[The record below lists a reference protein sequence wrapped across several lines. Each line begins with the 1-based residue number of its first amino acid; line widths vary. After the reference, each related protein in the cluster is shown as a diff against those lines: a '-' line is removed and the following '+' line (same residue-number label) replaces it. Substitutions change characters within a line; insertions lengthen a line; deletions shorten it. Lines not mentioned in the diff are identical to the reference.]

1 MEFYHIK
8 DEYIAFLK
16 QYDNKVPENK
26 NESRPYVGVVLEIN
40 GIRYY
45 APFTSPKEKHKKMRN
60 THDFR
65 KIEGGLY
72 GAINFN
78 NMIPVVDD
86 VLIYIDINSVE
97 DIRYKSLLQNQYRA
111 ILADSAQIK
120 ATAKMLHTIL
130 MKDEN
135 TLSTHEK
142 KIKSRCCNLRLLEQ
156 VYCSYT

>member
-8 DEYIAFLK
+8 NEYIAFLK

-26 NESRPYVGVVLEIN
+26 DESRHYVGVVLEIN

-65 KIEGGLY
+65 KIGGGLY

-86 VLIYIDINSVE
+86 ALIYIDINSID

-120 ATAKMLHTIL
+120 ATAKALHSLL
-130 MKDEN
+130 MKNEN
-135 TLSTHEK
+135 TLSIYEQ
-142 KIKSRCCNLRLLEQ
+142 KIKNMNRK
-156 VYCSYT
+156 